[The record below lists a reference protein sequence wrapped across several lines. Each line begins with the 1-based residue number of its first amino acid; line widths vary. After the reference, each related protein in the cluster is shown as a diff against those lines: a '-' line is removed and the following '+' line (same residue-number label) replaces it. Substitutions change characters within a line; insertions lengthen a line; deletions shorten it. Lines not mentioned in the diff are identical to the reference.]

1 MLALET
7 DEDKQVQSITRFQVV
22 LCSLTIETEGDKELK
37 SPGFCMHV
45 HAICSCSYFLMK
57 RGWGSVRVS
66 PAVFGRR
73 E

>member
-1 MLALET
+1 LLALET

-45 HAICSCSYFLMK
+45 HAICSCIIS
-57 RGWGSVRVS
+57 
-66 PAVFGRR
+66 
-73 E
+73 